1 MLFRIRKLLASMIM
15 GRSTFAGDELV
26 WANPHAISSNAQFG
40 EDVLLKNLFAAI
52 GVRTGSYVDIGAND
66 PAHFSNTYLLYRAGW
81 RGVCVEPQQHLAERI
96 RQFRPC
102 DRVVNAG
109 LGVDDGM
116 LTFYEIHPHTLST
129 FDEPTARRYAQLGHT
144 IVQEK
149 KVPILSVT
157 QFIKQYGIA
166 PDLDLVSI
174 DIEGDEHAILA
185 ELIRQGIRPKVI
197 VCETREYAQTL
208 GGARQEEKI
217 RQLLELGYLVFADT
231 YVNSIFLDVR
241 YANGAIHDE

>member
-15 GRSTFAGDELV
+15 GRPAFTGDELAWV
-26 WANPHAISSNAQFG
+26 NPDAVASNAQCG
-40 EDVLLKNLFAAI
+40 EDVLLRHLFGAI
-52 GVRTGSYVDIGAND
+52 GVSTGSYVDIGAND
-66 PAHFSNTYLLYRAGW
+66 PAHFSNTYFLYRAGW

-96 RQFRPC
+96 RQFRPG
-102 DRVVNAG
+102 DRVLNAG

-144 IVQEK
+144 IVKERP
-149 KVPILSVT
+149 VPILSVSEL
-157 QFIKQYGIA
+157 IKQYAIS

-174 DIEGDEHAILA
+174 DIEGDEHAIVA
-185 ELIRQGIRPKVI
+185 ELIRLGVRPKVI
-197 VCETREYAQTL
+197 VCETREYARTL

-217 RQLLELGYLVFADT
+217 RQLMDLNYIVYADT
-231 YVNSIFLDVR
+231 YVNTIFLDAR
-241 YANGAIHDE
+241 YAHGAIHEK